1 MVDLNYI
8 VNFPIHNIQEFKMNN
23 LEILMTTNLIDLYS
37 KIMGILNPILDSD
50 LVWGIHFT
58 ITINLMLKIRVVT
71 AVGMFYP

>member
-1 MVDLNYI
+1 
-8 VNFPIHNIQEFKMNN
+8 MNN